1 MKFSRKECMW
11 WNIRDNQEKNRQS
24 SREKK
29 GREI

>member
-1 MKFSRKECMW
+1 MKFSREECMW
-11 WNIRDNQEKNRQS
+11 WNIRDNQEENRQS